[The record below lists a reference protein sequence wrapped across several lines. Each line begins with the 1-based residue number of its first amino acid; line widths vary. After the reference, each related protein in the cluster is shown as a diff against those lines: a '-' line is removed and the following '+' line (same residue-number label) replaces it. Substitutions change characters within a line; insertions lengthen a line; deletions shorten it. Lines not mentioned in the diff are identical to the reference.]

1 MNYLVPPEKS
11 RASRKPALTSRE
23 ICRGSAIFQN
33 RVVYFESH
41 LELMVLFM
49 LAVRPETVTIEEQP
63 PAVVYW
69 DGETYRHH
77 TFDYRVFERDESQV
91 LVDVKPAARVLR
103 SGILT
108 QHRMISEQLP
118 PGPVKAL
125 HLVTDED
132 FTRAD
137 RYNAT
142 MAFDFFRFPV
152 AEHDEA
158 LTQLAAEMT
167 GAVQIA
173 DLVKVSGLGAM
184 AFRSIVRLIFSGVFV
199 KVNPAERITHD
210 TFIRSASQA
219 SALPT
224 S

>member
-41 LELMVLFM
+41 LELMVLYM
-49 LAVRPETVTIEEQP
+49 LTLRPETLTIQEQP
-63 PAVVYW
+63 PAVIYL
-69 DGETYRHH
+69 DGETHCRH
-77 TFDYRVFERDESQV
+77 TFDYRVIDRDYSEM

-108 QHRMISEQLP
+108 QHRLIAEQLSL
-118 PGPVKAL
+118 GPVKSL
-125 HLVTDED
+125 HLVTDAD

-158 LTQLAAEMT
+158 LTEFAAEIT

-173 DLVKVSGLGAM
+173 DLVNASGLGAM

-199 KVNPAERITHD
+199 KVNPAERITHE
-210 TFIRSASQA
+210 TYIRSASQA